1 MRRGGIADGEG
12 EGAGAAAAAALAA
25 LLAARIQLGP
35 AGRLLQMRDERFPGQ
50 RRAGPVG
57 GASGGGAP
65 GGKGREGGGYPFPQT
80 RSWGRRSR
88 EADRGPPATKGAV
101 RVGGVSKS
109 GSRGQRW

>member
-1 MRRGGIADGEG
+1 M
-12 EGAGAAAAAALAA
+12 
-25 LLAARIQLGP
+25 LAARTQLRR

-65 GGKGREGGGYPFPQT
+65 GGQGREGGGYPSPQT
-80 RSWGRRSR
+80 RSWVRWSR
-88 EADRGPPATKGAV
+88 EADRGLPASRGAV

-109 GSRGQRW
+109 GSRGQRC